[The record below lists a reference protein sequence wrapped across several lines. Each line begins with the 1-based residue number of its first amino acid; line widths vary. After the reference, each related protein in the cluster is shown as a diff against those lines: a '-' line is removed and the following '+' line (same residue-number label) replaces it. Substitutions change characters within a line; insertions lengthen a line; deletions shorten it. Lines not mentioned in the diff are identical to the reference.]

1 MTLPR
6 YGRGVLVAGGVGNP
20 PESPLR
26 SVEFLPLVIT
36 ETSARPRGLPRI
48 RFKERL
54 DINCLLFNNRYCS
67 LWYYRIPDLR
77 APRGGKANHLFLPKY
92 L

>member
-48 RFKERL
+48 RYKRKDL
-54 DINCLLFNNRYCS
+54 IS
-67 LWYYRIPDLR
+67 TVYYVTLIFALSGTIECPI
-77 APRGGKANHLFLPKY
+77 
-92 L
+92 